1 MDPSARRARNVV
13 LLVVLTVA
21 LPSLLLTGL
30 AAVAV
35 SNEEAAAERRFKAQF
50 APVADALGLRFNE
63 QMDRLIRAAD
73 DLLPRLVASGQSE
86 EDEPAPGLAPESIA
100 SVAVNPFVLDSDG
113 EVLVPRR
120 PAHGEDPTTAMPKA
134 LRDALDFE
142 LMHEGEPRG
151 CERYRSPSG
160 PPSGAGESS
169 ACTARLALLL
179 CEEGGGAPSSA
190 WQERLGGACR
200 GHAEESLAQR
210 AWELRRLA
218 SLRASAPEPFLEA
231 AERLVA
237 DLSAPSSEGSAWLR
251 EFVARDLRGRLES
264 IRSSRGA
271 RLRST
276 LLSIAERASLLSA
289 LSRMSH
295 ARDARASSGSIPVDG
310 WHRVVVT
317 RAESGT
323 LSGFE
328 LVAELAAMPLTA
340 ALKEMAPNAPI
351 RVSLWANS
359 SPSQDAAQELWSTK
373 SRHHAF
379 LLLKKAGLAWELVLS
394 NDEDRGGFLSL
405 ASSRARLY
413 LWTLAGIVASLIAGI
428 AYTVRSV
435 VLEARQSRLKVDF
448 VSSVSHDLRT
458 PLTSIRMF
466 TETLLMGR
474 VKSRE
479 EERECLKV
487 IAQET
492 ERLSRLTQ
500 RILDFSRM
508 EAGRRAYDPRPGS
521 LDDLVRQSLG
531 ACRPLIE
538 EAHFEVELA
547 LAPDADAV
555 VVDRDAAIEVLV
567 NLITNAVKYSPGE
580 RFLRIASR
588 RTAGGIE
595 LSVSDRGIGIA
606 RAEQARIFEKF
617 YRVDC
622 RRTAEVG
629 GSGIGLSLV
638 RHIARAHGGEVW
650 VESEPGCGSTFT
662 VRLPAPSQGER
673 TSGLSQ
679 ESRPAWRAS

>member
-1 MDPSARRARNVV
+1 MDPSARRARNIV

-30 AAVAV
+30 AAIAV
-35 SNEEAAAERRFKAQF
+35 SNEEAAAERRFEAQF
-50 APVADALGLRFNE
+50 APLADALGLRFNE
-63 QMDRLIRAAD
+63 QMDRLVRAAD
-73 DLLPRLVASGQSE
+73 PLLPRLVAWGQSE
-86 EDEPAPGLAPESIA
+86 EDEPAPDLASGPIA

-120 PAHGEDPTTAMPKA
+120 PGHGEDPTTTMPEA

-142 LMHEGEPRG
+142 LAHEGDLRG
-151 CERYRSPSG
+151 CEQYRSLSG
-160 PPSGAGESS
+160 PPSGAGEPSP
-169 ACTARLALLL
+169 CTARLALLL
-179 CEEGGGAPSSA
+179 CESRGAAPSD
-190 WQERLGGACR
+190 WKERLGESCR
-200 GHAEESLAQR
+200 GHAEEALAER

-237 DLSAPSSEGSAWLR
+237 DLSSPSNEGSAWLR
-251 EFVARDLRGRLES
+251 ELVARDLRGRLES

-276 LLSIAERASLLSA
+276 LLSIAERAALLSA

-295 ARDARASSGSIPVDG
+295 ARDARASSGSIPVGG
-310 WHRVVVT
+310 WHRVVVS

-328 LVAELAAMPLTA
+328 LVAELAAIPLTA
-340 ALKEMAPNAPI
+340 ALKELVPTAPVC
-351 RVSLWANS
+351 VSLWANS
-359 SPSQDAAQELWSTK
+359 SPSQDAAQELWSSK

-413 LWTLAGIVASLIAGI
+413 LWTLAGIVASLVAGI
-428 AYTVRSV
+428 AYTVRAV

-500 RILDFSRM
+500 RIIDFSRM
-508 EAGRRAYDPRPGS
+508 EAGRRAYDPRPES
-521 LDDLVRQSLG
+521 LGDLVGQSLG

-555 VVDRDAAIEVLV
+555 VVDRDAVAEMLV

-580 RFLRIASR
+580 RFLRVASR

-650 VESEPGCGSTFT
+650 VESEPGRGSTFT
-662 VRLPAPSQGER
+662 VRLPAPSQGAR
-673 TSGLSQ
+673 TGGLPE

>member
-35 SNEEAAAERRFKAQF
+35 SNEEAAAERRFKASF

-63 QMDRLIRAAD
+63 QMDRLVRAAD
-73 DLLPRLVASGQSE
+73 VLLPRLVAWGQSK
-86 EDEPAPGLAPESIA
+86 EDEPAPDLAPESIA
-100 SVAVNPFVLDSDG
+100 SVAVNPFALDPDG
-113 EVLVPRR
+113 EVLVPQR

-142 LMHEGEPRG
+142 LAHEGEPRG
-151 CERYRSPSG
+151 CERYRSPPG

-179 CEEGGGAPSSA
+179 CEGGGAASGD
-190 WQERLGGACR
+190 WKERLGRACR
-200 GHAEESLAQR
+200 EHAEESLAQR

-237 DLSAPSSEGSAWLR
+237 DLSSPSLEGSAWLR
-251 EFVARDLRGRLES
+251 EFVARDLRGRLGS

-340 ALKEMAPNAPI
+340 ALKEMAPSAPVC
-351 RVSLWANS
+351 VSLWANS
-359 SPSQDAAQELWSTK
+359 SPSLDAAQELWSAK

-394 NDEDRGGFLSL
+394 SDEDRGGFLSL

-555 VVDRDAAIEVLV
+555 VVDRDAVVEALV

-588 RTAGGIE
+588 RTSGGIE

-650 VESEPGCGSTFT
+650 VESEPGRGSTFT
-662 VRLPAPSQGER
+662 VRLPTPPQGER
-673 TSGLSQ
+673 TGGPSQ